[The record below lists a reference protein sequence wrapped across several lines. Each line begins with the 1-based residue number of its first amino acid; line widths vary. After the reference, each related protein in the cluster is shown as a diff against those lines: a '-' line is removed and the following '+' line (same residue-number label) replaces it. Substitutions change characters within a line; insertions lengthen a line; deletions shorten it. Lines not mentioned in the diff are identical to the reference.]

1 MSSNPPLRT
10 GDLLTIM
17 GDIKPIDCSAHWAA
31 VAAGDVPLDVEKRE
45 AGVAD

>member
-10 GDLLTIM
+10 DDLLTIM

-31 VAAGDVPLDVEKRE
+31 VAATLNAIHNAR
-45 AGVAD
+45 